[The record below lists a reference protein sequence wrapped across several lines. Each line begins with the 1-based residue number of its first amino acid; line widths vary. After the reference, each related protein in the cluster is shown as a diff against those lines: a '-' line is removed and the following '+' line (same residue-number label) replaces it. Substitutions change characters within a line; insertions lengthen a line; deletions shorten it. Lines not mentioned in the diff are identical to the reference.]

1 MNDAVPV
8 ADPARQLF
16 LLQVEDADEFR
27 QLFTEHRWLRIEEA
41 ALRWQPQLG
50 EQMPTQA
57 INLRQAQLARGLL
70 IEHVPQSR
78 LELFGIHAGKQVFFA
93 QHAL

>member
-8 ADPARQLF
+8 TDTARQLF
-16 LLQVEDADEFR
+16 LLQIKDADEFR
-27 QLFTEHRWLRIEEA
+27 QLLAEQRRLGIEKTTLR
-41 ALRWQPQLG
+41 RQPQLG
-50 EQMPTQA
+50 EQMPAQT